1 MGQQGLWTVEET
13 VVTGMQQSTGAW
25 SCFQNTSAEAGVGCH
40 GQAVMETLPNGK
52 KRWLGDLKDKS
63 LHRVVLFIQ
72 DYNYNFLHIIL
83 QEQR

>member
-1 MGQQGLWTVEET
+1 
-13 VVTGMQQSTGAW
+13 
-25 SCFQNTSAEAGVGCH
+25 
-40 GQAVMETLPNGK
+40 METLPNGK

>member
-1 MGQQGLWTVEET
+1 
-13 VVTGMQQSTGAW
+13 MQQSAGAW

-40 GQAVMETLPNGK
+40 GQKVMETLPNGK